1 MAEINEVTP
10 EEGPRVLPPEAPASA
25 AGFAIATGMVDG
37 RLTLPL
43 PPPAPEQERPIIQR
57 LRGHLAEPFSRNAYA
72 LILNTGLTGL
82 LGIGFWL
89 LASQRYTDPDIGR
102 GSILISTMAL
112 LSGVVAINLTG
123 TLSRFIP
130 QTGQHTGKL
139 VLFSYLLSSV
149 AVAALTGGF
158 LLTLRYWGP
167 SFDLLRDPATALWFF
182 AAVVLTNIFTIQDGI
197 LVGLRRSVWVPVKNT
212 LFGII
217 KLILLVFLAVSFPRD
232 GVYLAW
238 VIAMAVLV
246 LPISGLIFGWLIP
259 RHVRATREIA
269 IAPTVARVGRFFAG
283 DYVGAL
289 FVFGAVY
296 LVPVMVA
303 GSVQPQIFAY
313 FYVTW
318 LAAGIL
324 NLIAGNLAH
333 SLTVE
338 GMYEAHNLALNGRI
352 ALRRALGIQLVA
364 AVVVALAAPYGL
376 GVFGRGYLDA
386 VALLQILAFAALPR
400 AVVDIWVG
408 VLRAQNRARDVARV
422 RIASG
427 SLLISLVLV
436 SLQMDAISR
445 GLGVTLITGVG
456 LAVLASQTIAALWV
470 LPSLW
475 RFLAE
480 AAPTEVAFGPVSAP
494 ASSMPAAQHAA
505 DAGMRDSD
513 DLDAGSRFFAGLRAF
528 ALAGAPAR
536 TWAPVAGVCALTA
549 AALVIYLLPLGGI
562 NLAEMNGYGLISVL
576 PVVSLVGLALQT
588 LAFMIALLLPRPH
601 PVILGAQLVGLV
613 GCLYGVTAII
623 ESLPRFPITWV
634 HLGFIEYISRTGT
647 TAPGLDGRFSWPGF
661 FALVAFVA
669 GESNWQNLI
678 PWLKVTPLL
687 SNLLYLLPLGLILSN
702 LRASWQA
709 KWFAV
714 WLFFILNW
722 VAQDYFS
729 PQGFSYWLYLTFLAI
744 LITWFRPPATST
756 TAAAAGPVRSGFFG
770 RWRLPPAFV
779 PGELPAGPAAPAV
792 RVALLL
798 LVIGLFLSASASHPL
813 TPFLMV
819 ASCAGLV
826 LARQCLAK
834 GLPILLTVILVAWLS
849 YMTVGYWS
857 GHPRELFGGIGNLWG
872 NVSASVGGR
881 VRGNDEHQRVVY
893 ARIVLTVLAFALA
906 ILGLWRRR
914 QRAIGDRVA
923 VVLLIVPFIVVALQS
938 YGGEIMLRVYL
949 FALPALCVF
958 AAYAFFPETHSA
970 PRSPR
975 RCIAAGACALV
986 LLGGFLVARYGN
998 ERYEIIRGGELAAVQ
1013 YVYQQDAPARILY
1026 PASSPGRGA
1035 TPFIPIGY
1043 QNVERVSARAVLAP
1057 RDPNDIAGVL
1067 DRMREL
1073 GQGGYLMT
1081 TRSQEAFLELG
1092 GNYPAGWGDL
1102 FRARLAASPQ
1112 LQVVKETPDAVVY
1125 TLRTPQGMTPSPQP
1139 VARAGTQ
1146 VGMTP
1151 WTPVGVAFIVLL
1163 LVILTARE
1171 LWRLQLA
1178 PEQYRRLRPLN
1189 FAAVPLLA
1197 GFALVVV
1204 ERLVL
1209 LIA

>member
-1 MAEINEVTP
+1 MAEIDEVRP
-10 EEGPRVLPPEAPASA
+10 EEGPPDVPPEAPASA

-37 RLTLPL
+37 SLTLPL
-43 PPPAPEQERPIIQR
+43 PSPAPEQERPIIQR
-57 LRGHLAEPFSRNAYA
+57 LRVHLAEPFSRNAYA

-89 LASQRYTDPDIGR
+89 LASQHYTDPDIGR
-102 GSILISTMAL
+102 GSTLISTMAL
-112 LSGVVAINLTG
+112 LSGVVAVNLTG

-139 VLFSYLLSSV
+139 VLFSYLLSSL

-182 AAVVLTNIFTIQDGI
+182 AAVVLTNIFTVQDGI

-217 KLILLVFLAVSFPRD
+217 KLVLLVYLAVSFPHD

-238 VIAMAVLV
+238 VIAMAILV
-246 LPISGLIFGWLIP
+246 LPISGLTFGWLIP
-259 RHVRATREIA
+259 HHVRATREIA
-269 IAPTVARVGRFFAG
+269 VAPTLARVGRFFAG

-303 GSVQPQIFAY
+303 ASVQPHTFAY

-318 LAAGIL
+318 MAAGIL
-324 NLIAGNLAH
+324 NLVAGNLAH

-338 GMYEAHNLALNGRI
+338 GVYEAHNLTLNGRV
-352 ALRRALGIQLVA
+352 ALRRALGILLVA
-364 AVVVALAAPYGL
+364 AVVVALAAPYCLGL
-376 GVFGRGYLDA
+376 FGRGYLDA

-400 AVVDIWVG
+400 AVVEIWVA

-427 SLLISLVLV
+427 SLLIALVLA
-436 SLQMDAISR
+436 SLQMDPISR
-445 GLGVTLITGVG
+445 GLGVTQITGVG
-456 LAVLASQTIAALWV
+456 LAVLASQTVTALWV

-480 AAPTEVAFGPVSAP
+480 AAPTEVAPGPVSAP
-494 ASSMPAAQHAA
+494 ASAMPAAQLEA
-505 DAGMRDSD
+505 DVGMRDSD
-513 DLDAGSRFFAGLRAF
+513 DIDAGSRFFAGLRTF

-536 TWAPVAGVCALTA
+536 TWAPVAGVCVLTA

-562 NLAEMNGYGLISVL
+562 NLDAMNGYGLISVL
-576 PVVSLVGLALQT
+576 PIMSLVALALLT
-588 LAFMIALLLPRPH
+588 LAFMVALLLPRPH
-601 PVILGAQLVGLV
+601 PPILGAQLVGLV
-613 GCLYGVTAII
+613 ICLYGITAII

-634 HLGFIEYISRTGT
+634 HLGFVEYISRTGT

-661 FALVAFVA
+661 FALVALTA
-669 GESNWQNLI
+669 GSNWQNLI
-678 PWLKVTPLL
+678 PLLKVTPLL

-702 LRASWQA
+702 LRANWQA
-709 KWFAV
+709 KWLAV
-714 WLFFILNW
+714 WLFCILNW

-729 PQGFSYWLYLTFLAI
+729 PQGFSYWLYLIFLAI
-744 LITWFRPPATST
+744 LITWFRPSETST
-756 TAAAAGPVRSGFFG
+756 TTAADSVRSGFFD
-770 RWRLPPAFV
+770 RWRLPPTFTF
-779 PGELPAGPAAPAV
+779 GELPAGPAGPAV

-798 LVIGLFLSASASHPL
+798 LVIGLFLAASASHPL

-826 LARQCLAK
+826 FARQCIAK
-834 GLPILLTVILVAWLS
+834 GLPILLSVILVAWLS

-872 NVSASVGGR
+872 NVSASIGGR
-881 VRGNDEHQRVVY
+881 VRGNGEHQMVVY

-914 QRAIGDRVA
+914 LRAIGDRVA
-923 VVLLIVPFIVVALQS
+923 VVLLIIPLIVVALQS
-938 YGGEIMLRVYL
+938 YGGEITLRVYL
-949 FALPALCVF
+949 FALPAICVF
-958 AAYAFFPETHSA
+958 AAYAFFPEIHSA
-970 PRSPR
+970 PRSPH

-986 LLGGFLVARYGN
+986 LLGGFFVARYGN
-998 ERYEIIRGGELAAVQ
+998 ERYEITRGGELAAVQ

-1026 PASSPGRGA
+1026 PTSSPGRGA

-1073 GQGGYLMT
+1073 GQGGYLIT
-1081 TRSQEAFLELG
+1081 TRSQEAYLELG
-1092 GNYPAGWGDL
+1092 GNYPSGWGHL

-1125 TLRTPQGMTPSPQP
+1125 TLRTPQAVTPSQQP
-1139 VARAGTQ
+1139 VAKAGTQ

-1151 WTPVGVAFIVLL
+1151 WTPVGVAFIIL
-1163 LVILTARE
+1163 LVVTLTARE